1 MSSFLGTYHFQVKLN
16 SIKKKSQLIKSTPPN
31 MIIILI
37 NGGDDYINI
46 KLTIFIARDNIP
58 QYPEFYF
65 IDVDLS

>member
-1 MSSFLGTYHFQVKLN
+1 
-16 SIKKKSQLIKSTPPN
+16 
-31 MIIILI
+31 MIIIII

-58 QYPEFYF
+58 QYPELYF